1 MKKIRSRKNNLFNYF
16 AHDHKDLSPGYLKSC
31 EKFFGSI
38 KQQKE
43 KNECIRKKKNM
54 PGSGCPKI

>member
-31 EKFFGSI
+31 EKFFRSI
-38 KQQKE
+38 KQRKE
-43 KNECIRKKKNM
+43 KNEKKYD
-54 PGSGCPKI
+54 SRF